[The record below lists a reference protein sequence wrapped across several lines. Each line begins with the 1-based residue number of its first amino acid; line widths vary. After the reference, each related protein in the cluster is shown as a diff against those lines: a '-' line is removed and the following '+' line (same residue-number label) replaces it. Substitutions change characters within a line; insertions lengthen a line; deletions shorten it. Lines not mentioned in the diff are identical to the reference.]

1 MESNIKYIIFL
12 STNLREIIKDVL
24 DKTYSEK
31 GSVVLGD
38 LSKKCSDM
46 VIQIKDIETHLFVY
60 DSIFII
66 TQALCYVLSVPSVV
80 MIWTQ
85 LPAQDWRPPDPICV
99 TMLVSLPSAKDTV
112 ENVVSTMHKV

>member
-31 GSVVLGD
+31 GSVLGD

-46 VIQIKDIETHLFVY
+46 VI
-60 DSIFII
+60 
-66 TQALCYVLSVPSVV
+66 
-80 MIWTQ
+80 
-85 LPAQDWRPPDPICV
+85 
-99 TMLVSLPSAKDTV
+99 
-112 ENVVSTMHKV
+112 

>member
-12 STNLREIIKDVL
+12 STSLREIIKDEL

-46 VIQIKDIETHLFVY
+46 VI
-60 DSIFII
+60 
-66 TQALCYVLSVPSVV
+66 
-80 MIWTQ
+80 
-85 LPAQDWRPPDPICV
+85 
-99 TMLVSLPSAKDTV
+99 
-112 ENVVSTMHKV
+112 